1 MRTRQVLV
9 AVSGVQ
15 LAAGVAGH
23 VVAVRGGRPFDIA
36 VLGWRGRPERVA
48 RDSWLIGT
56 GLSAPVIMLA
66 AQAWGV
72 ARLAPGPSDAAA
84 RTLGRL
90 GAAMVVGY
98 LVEKE
103 VRRSV
108 SPDGWN
114 PVTTPIVS
122 VGLTLAVAMAVMG
135 LRRGS
140 EA

>member
-1 MRTRQVLV
+1 
-9 AVSGVQ
+9 
-15 LAAGVAGH
+15 
-23 VVAVRGGRPFDIA
+23 
-36 VLGWRGRPERVA
+36 
-48 RDSWLIGT
+48 
-56 GLSAPVIMLA
+56 
-66 AQAWGV
+66 
-72 ARLAPGPSDAAA
+72 
-84 RTLGRL
+84 
-90 GAAMVVGY
+90 MVVGY

-108 SPDGWN
+108 SPSGWN